1 MRSHLNISLG
11 FSGFT
16 NSTHSRVKLAGNSD
30 IGAKR
35 RGNLASMANP
45 KDLKNEP
52 VVQIYSRENC
62 HLCQE
67 AESVVREALKDLSFK
82 LEVIYIDGNQELE
95 RLYGEEVPVT
105 LIDGAKHD
113 YFRVDRK
120 RFSEAIL
127 RQHQ

>member
-1 MRSHLNISLG
+1 MN
-11 FSGFT
+11 T
-16 NSTHSRVKLAGNSD
+16 K
-30 IGAKR
+30 
-35 RGNLASMANP
+35 
-45 KDLKNEP
+45 
-52 VVQIYSRENC
+52 VVIYSRVNC

-67 AESVVREALKDLSFK
+67 AENNVREVMAEIPFD

-105 LIDGAKHD
+105 LINEAKHD
-113 YFRVDRK
+113 YFRVDKK

>member
-1 MRSHLNISLG
+1 M
-11 FSGFT
+11 
-16 NSTHSRVKLAGNSD
+16 STQ
-30 IGAKR
+30 
-35 RGNLASMANP
+35 
-45 KDLKNEP
+45 
-52 VVQIYSRENC
+52 VVIYSRVNC

-67 AESVVREALKDLSFK
+67 AEENVREVRVKIPFE
-82 LEVIYIDGNQELE
+82 LEVIYIDGDQDLE

>member
-1 MRSHLNISLG
+1 M
-11 FSGFT
+11 
-16 NSTHSRVKLAGNSD
+16 STQ
-30 IGAKR
+30 
-35 RGNLASMANP
+35 
-45 KDLKNEP
+45 
-52 VVQIYSRENC
+52 VVIYSRVSC

-67 AESVVREALKDLSFK
+67 AEKNVREVMTEIPFE

-95 RLYGEEVPVT
+95 RLYSEEVPVT
-105 LIDGAKHD
+105 LINGAKHD